1 MEACHCLAWQW
12 CRVVIRAG
20 RSYQTEGQCQRVSVS
35 ALWAVVPVLL
45 DVPRRQH
52 HQSNVNIS
60 AWLFCCSGS
69 WMSPSALWRF
79 PVVGLVPPPPPGF
92 GCMWGWG
99 QRGRGYL
106 HSFKKKPLCKLSH
119 FVVVAIIIIAII
131 NFDSVSRKRFP
142 SNSVCRCCFAPLQI
156 KTLGS
161 IKTNLSVLLWEKS
174 DLCIRTWGGLGAKNE
189 M

>member
-79 PVVGLVPPPPPGF
+79 PVVGLVPPPPH
-92 GCMWGWG
+92 
-99 QRGRGYL
+99 Q
-106 HSFKKKPLCKLSH
+106 
-119 FVVVAIIIIAII
+119 A
-131 NFDSVSRKRFP
+131 
-142 SNSVCRCCFAPLQI
+142 
-156 KTLGS
+156 
-161 IKTNLSVLLWEKS
+161 
-174 DLCIRTWGGLGAKNE
+174 LGACEGGGREAEVICIHLRKNLFASCLTLLLLPLLLLLLLILTLFPGNVFPVTRCVGVVLHHCRSKLWDQ
-189 M
+189 

>member
-20 RSYQTEGQCQRVSVS
+20 RSYQTEGQCQRVRVS

-92 GCMWGWG
+92 GCVWGWG
-99 QRGRGYL
+99 QRGRKNLFASCLTLLLLPLLLLLLLILTLFPGNVFPVTRCVGVVL
-106 HSFKKKPLCKLSH
+106 HHCRSKLW
-119 FVVVAIIIIAII
+119 
-131 NFDSVSRKRFP
+131 D
-142 SNSVCRCCFAPLQI
+142 Q
-156 KTLGS
+156 
-161 IKTNLSVLLWEKS
+161 
-174 DLCIRTWGGLGAKNE
+174 
-189 M
+189 